1 MVEMMNKIIIAY
13 VVNCLSICVDV
24 VGNSLN
30 GGNWCHKMWVYLVQA
45 ENSGTWNE
53 YQLCETA
60 RMGTGMRLKV
70 ELWLLLFKCRW
81 RSYLGNGW
89 WITGLGFQDMGG
101 EGSIQ
106 LET

>member
-1 MVEMMNKIIIAY
+1 MMNKIIIAY

-24 VGNSLN
+24 VGKFLK
-30 GGNWCHKMWVYLVQA
+30 GGNWCNKMWVYLVQA

-60 RMGTGMRLKV
+60 RMGTGMKLKV
-70 ELWLLLFKCRW
+70 EIWMLLLKCRW

-89 WITGLGFQDMGG
+89 WIVG
-101 EGSIQ
+101 
-106 LET
+106 